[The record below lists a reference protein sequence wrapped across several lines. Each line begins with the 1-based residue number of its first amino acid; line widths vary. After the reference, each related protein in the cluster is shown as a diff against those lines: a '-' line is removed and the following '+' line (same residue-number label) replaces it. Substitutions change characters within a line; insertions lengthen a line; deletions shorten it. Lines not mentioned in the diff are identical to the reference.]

1 MSLYAWKGL
10 DGAGKT
16 VGGTRDAD
24 GGKALRQ
31 ALRKD
36 GIFITELSEVLAA
49 GPKNGVKGGG
59 RSGGKNGKSAGKN
72 GKSKTGKPGAST
84 SFFKR
89 DVDLQQF
96 LERVRP
102 QEVAVLT
109 RQIGTLLTAG
119 IPLAEA
125 LGALSEQSDNKKL
138 ERILAGVRQKV
149 NEGASLA
156 DTLAEHPTL
165 FSDLYVNMVRSGEA
179 AGNLDS
185 VLMRLADFLDTQLAL
200 KAKVSGALTYPII
213 MMVLGSVV
221 MGVLLIVVVPQITA
235 VFEDMG
241 KTLPWNTRLLI
252 VISGLA
258 SGYWWLLIPL
268 GVGGTF
274 GFRRWSRT
282 PRGRALLDRVKLR
295 LWLIGPLVRFVG
307 VARFSRTLAT
317 MLSAGVPVLAALE
330 ITKKV
335 LNNTVLEKV
344 VEQARDA
351 IREGESIAAT
361 LKKSG
366 QFPSMM
372 VHMVSVGE
380 RSGQLETM
388 LENVAGAY
396 EREVDGKVAR
406 LTTILSPAIIVGMA
420 LVVVFIVFSI
430 LTPILDM
437 QDFVQ

>member
-1 MSLYAWKGL
+1 
-10 DGAGKT
+10 
-16 VGGTRDAD
+16 
-24 GGKALRQ
+24 
-31 ALRKD
+31 
-36 GIFITELSEVLAA
+36 
-49 GPKNGVKGGG
+49 
-59 RSGGKNGKSAGKN
+59 
-72 GKSKTGKPGAST
+72 
-84 SFFKR
+84 
-89 DVDLQQF
+89 
-96 LERVRP
+96 
-102 QEVAVLT
+102 
-109 RQIGTLLTAG
+109 
-119 IPLAEA
+119 
-125 LGALSEQSDNKKL
+125 
-138 ERILAGVRQKV
+138 
-149 NEGASLA
+149 
-156 DTLAEHPTL
+156 
-165 FSDLYVNMVRSGEA
+165 
-179 AGNLDS
+179 
-185 VLMRLADFLDTQLAL
+185 
-200 KAKVSGALTYPII
+200 
-213 MMVLGSVV
+213 MVLGSIV

-252 VISGLA
+252 VISALA
-258 SGYWWLLIPL
+258 SGYWWALAPI
-268 GVGGTF
+268 GVGGYF

-282 PRGRALLDRVKLR
+282 PRGRSTLDRAKLR
-295 LWLIGPLVRFVG
+295 MWLIGPLVRFVG

-317 MLSAGVPVLAALE
+317 MLSAGVPVLSALE

-366 QFPSMM
+366 EFPSMM

-420 LVVVFIVFSI
+420 VVVVFIVFSI

-437 QDFVQ
+437 QNFVQ

>member
-10 DGAGKT
+10 DAAGKN

-36 GIFITELSEVLAA
+36 GIFITELAEVLGTGGKAGKATAAA
-49 GPKNGVKGGG
+49 GVKPK
-59 RSGGKNGKSAGKN
+59 SLL
-72 GKSKTGKPGAST
+72 
-84 SFFKR
+84 KR
-89 DVDLQQF
+89 DVNFRQM

-102 QEVAVLT
+102 QEIAVLT
-109 RQIGTLLTAG
+109 RQIGTLLAAG
-119 IPLAEA
+119 IPLAET
-125 LGALSEQSDNKKL
+125 LSALSEQSDNKKL
-138 ERILAGVRQKV
+138 ERVLAGIRQKV
-149 NEGASLA
+149 NEGTSLA

-179 AGNLDS
+179 AGNLDA
-185 VLMRLADFLDTQLAL
+185 VLLRLAAFLDSQLAL
-200 KAKVSGALTYPII
+200 QSKVSGALTYPII
-213 MMVLGSVV
+213 MMVLGSLV
-221 MGVLLIVVVPQITA
+221 MGVLLVVVVPQITS

-241 KTLPWNTRLLI
+241 KTLPWNTQLLI
-252 VISGLA
+252 FVSG
-258 SGYWWLLIPL
+258 GIGTYWWLIIPL
-268 GVGGTF
+268 GIGGYF

-282 PRGRALLDRVKLR
+282 PKGRNLLDRVKLR
-295 LWLIGPLVRFVG
+295 AWVVGPLIRFVG

-317 MLSAGVPVLAALE
+317 MLAAGVPVLTALE

-344 VEQARDA
+344 VENARDA
-351 IREGESIAAT
+351 IREGESIAVT
-361 LKKSG
+361 LRKSG

-388 LENVAGAY
+388 LENVAAAY

-406 LTTILSPAIIVGMA
+406 LTTILSPLIIVTMA
-420 LVVVFIVFSI
+420 LVVVFVVFSI

-437 QDFVQ
+437 QNFVQ

>member
-10 DGAGKT
+10 DAAGKT

-36 GIFITELSEVLAA
+36 GIFITELSEVLA
-49 GPKNGVKGGG
+49 P
-59 RSGGKNGKSAGKN
+59 GGKAAKASLAAGN
-72 GKSKTGKPGAST
+72 KPKG
-84 SFFKR
+84 FLKR
-89 DVDLQQF
+89 EVNLRQ
-96 LERVRP
+96 LMERVRP
-102 QEVAVLT
+102 QEIAVLT
-109 RQIGTLLTAG
+109 RQIGTLLAAG
-119 IPLAEA
+119 IPLAET
-125 LGALSEQSDNKKL
+125 LSALSEQSDNKKL
-138 ERILAGVRQKV
+138 ERVLAGIRQKV
-149 NEGASLA
+149 NEGTSLA

-165 FSDLYVNMVRSGEA
+165 FSDLFINMVRSGEA
-179 AGNLDS
+179 AGNLDA
-185 VLMRLADFLDTQLAL
+185 VLLRLAAFLDAQLAL
-200 KAKVSGALTYPII
+200 QSKVSGALTYPII
-213 MMVLGSVV
+213 MMILGSLV
-221 MGVLLIVVVPQITA
+221 MGVLLVVVVPQITS

-241 KTLPWNTRLLI
+241 KALPWNTQLLI
-252 VISGLA
+252 FVSGGIG
-258 SGYWWLLIPL
+258 SYWWLIIPL
-268 GVGGTF
+268 GIGGFF

-282 PRGRALLDRVKLR
+282 PKGRNLLDRVKLR
-295 LWLIGPLVRFVG
+295 AWVIGPLIRFVG

-317 MLSAGVPVLAALE
+317 MLAAGVPVLTALE

-344 VEQARDA
+344 VESARDA

-372 VHMVSVGE
+372 VHMIAVGE
-380 RSGQLETM
+380 RSGQLESM

-406 LTTILSPAIIVGMA
+406 LTTILSPAIIVTIA
-420 LVVVFIVFSI
+420 VEVEFIVFSI

-437 QDFVQ
+437 LNFVN

>member
-10 DGAGKT
+10 DSNGKA

-36 GIFITELSEVLAA
+36 GIFITELSEVLGGAA
-49 GPKNGVKGGG
+49 VKKKATAGGA
-59 RSGGKNGKSAGKN
+59 RPQSALR
-72 GKSKTGKPGAST
+72 
-84 SFFKR
+84 R
-89 DVDLQQF
+89 DVNFQQL

-102 QEVAVLT
+102 QEIAVFT
-109 RQIGTLLTAG
+109 RQLGTLLTAG

-125 LGALSEQSDNKKL
+125 LGALAEQSENKKL
-138 ERILAGVRQKV
+138 EQILAGIRQKV
-149 NEGASLA
+149 NEGTALA
-156 DTLAEHPTL
+156 DAMSAHPLL
-165 FSDLYVNMVRSGEA
+165 FADLYINMVRSGEA

-185 VLMRLADFLDTQLAL
+185 VLMRLADFLDAQQAL
-200 KAKVSGALTYPII
+200 RAKVSGALTYPII
-213 MMVLGSVV
+213 MMVLGSIV

-252 VISGLA
+252 VISTIA
-258 SGYWWLLIPL
+258 SGYWWLVIPL
-268 GVGGTF
+268 GAGGYYA
-274 GFRRWSRT
+274 FRRWSRT
-282 PRGRALLDRVKLR
+282 TKGRGTLDRARLR
-295 LWLIGPLVRFVG
+295 MWLIGPLVRYVG
-307 VARFSRTLAT
+307 VARFARTLAT
-317 MLSAGVPVLAALE
+317 MLSAGVPVLAAME

-335 LNNTVLEKV
+335 LNNVVLEKV

-361 LKKSG
+361 LKKSK

-372 VHMVSVGE
+372 VHMVAVGE

-388 LENVAGAY
+388 LQNVATAY
-396 EREVDGKVAR
+396 EREVEGKVAR
-406 LTTILSPAIIVGMA
+406 LTTVLSPAIIVTMVV
-420 LVVVFIVFSI
+420 VVVFIVFSI

-437 QDFVQ
+437 QNFVQ